1 MTGQVGYVGTRQR
14 DINQILNINA
24 GQVIGAGDA
33 GRPYFARF
41 RRTAETG
48 LLTNVGWND
57 YDALQASLQR
67 RFSQGLQVNVA
78 YTWSRAFG
86 ICCDN
91 LSDNP
96 PQVQAMDY
104 FKLNE
109 ATLSFDR
116 PHNFQASVIAELPFG
131 SGKPFLNDAGAMSA
145 IAGGWQVNA
154 IFSAYSGL
162 PFSVTAAGT
171 SLNLPNSTQ
180 MADKVKADVQILG
193 NVGAGTSWF
202 DPLAFRAV
210 TEPRFGNAGY
220 NTMRGPGFANLD
232 FSVQRQFSL
241 GNRLTLQARAE
252 IFNLTNTA
260 HFANPNANVSNLQL
274 NADGTIR
281 NLGGFSSITSTANS
295 GRDGIDE
302 RVVRVGVRLGF

>member
-1 MTGQVGYVGTRQR
+1 VGTRQR
-14 DINQILNINA
+14 DINQILNLNA

-33 GRPYFARF
+33 GRPYFARY

-57 YDALQASLQR
+57 YDALQTSVQR
-67 RFSQGLQVNVA
+67 PLSRGLQLNLA

-91 LSDNP
+91 LADNP
-96 PQVQAMDY
+96 PQVQAMNY
-104 FKLNE
+104 FQLNE

-116 PHNFQASVIAELPFG
+116 PHNFQASLIAELPFG
-131 SGKPFLNDAGAMSA
+131 QGKPFLNDGGALSA
-145 IAGGWQVNA
+145 IAGGWQVMTLL
-154 IFSAYSGL
+154 SMYSGL
-162 PFSVTAAGT
+162 PFSVSAAGT

-180 MADKVKADVQILG
+180 MADKVKSDVQILG
-193 NVGAGTSWF
+193 GIGAGTSWF

-232 FSVQRQFSL
+232 LSVQRQFMLS
-241 GNRLTLQARAE
+241 GRLSLQARAE
-252 IFNLTNTA
+252 IFNLTNTP

-274 NADGTIR
+274 NVDGTVR
-281 NLGGFSSITSTANS
+281 NLGGFSSITTTANS

-302 RVVRVGVRLGF
+302 RVVRLGVRLGF